1 MAEIRI
7 GVDQNHENNQIK
19 NVVAHRVTTA
29 QRTTLGGTLG
39 VAQTGLFVMDT
50 TDLNL
55 YVWNGTAWVNATQ
68 IISNA
73 MQIKGE
79 ISNAN
84 TNPAFPASPAVGD
97 VWIVTTNAGTVGGVT
112 VEIGDQLIYS
122 TSGWFV
128 IQANLGDATTTVKGY
143 VRLATQVEVNTG
155 TDNTTAVTP
164 LTLLT
169 NLDTGNPRAK
179 IYRTAIATLT
189 ANTPLTII
197 HNLNLGNAQDYVY
210 KVSDASGTIKVADV
224 AVGVNSFTI
233 ESNKTYTSLRIVVEG
248 L

>member
-1 MAEIRI
+1 MSEIRI
-7 GVDQNHENNQIK
+7 SIDQNLENNQIK
-19 NVVAHRVTTA
+19 NVVAHQVTTV
-29 QRTTLGGTLG
+29 QRGVLGGTLG
-39 VAQTGLFVMDT
+39 VGQAGLFVYDT

-68 IISNA
+68 VITNA
-73 MQIKGE
+73 MNIKGE

-97 VWIVTTNAGTVGGVT
+97 VWVITTNPGTVGGVA
-112 VEIGDQLIYS
+112 VEVGDQLVYS

-128 IQANLGDATTTVKGY
+128 IQTNLSDATITIKGY
-143 VRLATQVEVNTG
+143 VRLATQIEVNTG

-169 NLDTGNPRAK
+169 NLDVGNPRAK
-179 IYRTAIATLT
+179 IYKQAIATLT
-189 ANTPLTII
+189 ANTPLTIT
-197 HNLNLGNAQDYVY
+197 HGLNLSNSQDYVY
-210 KVSDASGTIKVADV
+210 KVSDAAGTIKVADV
-224 AVGVNSFTI
+224 AVSVNSFTI